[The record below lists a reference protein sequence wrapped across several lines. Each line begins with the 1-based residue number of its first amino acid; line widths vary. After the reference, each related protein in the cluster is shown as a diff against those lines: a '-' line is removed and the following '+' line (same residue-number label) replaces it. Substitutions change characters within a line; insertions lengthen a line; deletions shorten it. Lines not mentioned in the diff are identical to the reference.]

1 MCIFGG
7 IDVHARRLWLSHH
20 LDLDSLNRL
29 AAKLGFPLSATSM
42 IPHDSRQLLL
52 IPQRHIGLAAKL
64 AYHFYLLQHR
74 AIPAFLLDRISRGFT
89 LILDTRSFTGF
100 A

>member
-52 IPQRHIGLAAKL
+52 TPQRHIGLAAKL
-64 AYHFYLLQHR
+64 AYHFYLLQLS
-74 AIPAFLLDRISRGFT
+74 FLQLAGKAHYRDRSLAT
-89 LILDTRSFTGF
+89 
-100 A
+100 